1 MNRNSIAG
9 SAICA
14 FNMSAITAAF
24 NGPFKHQETMTSAWE
39 RRDTPN
45 RSQYECKASA
55 GGLAR
60 HNMMLDSHRY
70 QLMDQAVQPSSSYPL
85 YHTTGERLTHIALDL
100 IPTRLHEKVRIIYAA
115 TTTGMIKKLSVL
127 SRTKDT
133 CVIEKWQPQLP
144 SQASRILTMDF
155 LKDTE
160 SLYIGTETSLIR
172 IPAEHCS
179 RHVSRASCLNAM
191 DPYCGW
197 NDLKTACTPP
207 PEGNTLARFWIQ
219 NATDCPVLT
228 APVDGGWSSWGEW
241 FKCSQSSEGG
251 AKGDSCLCR
260 ARQCNN
266 PTARNGGQQCAGTT
280 IDVTNC
286 TVHGG
291 WTEWSAWSACS
302 QSCGIAIKT
311 RRRTCGNPKP
321 AHGGRVCVGVDRTE
335 IYCPNLP
342 PCPLPKQNPIDGV
355 WGPWGAWG
363 ECSAQCGSGFRI
375 RRRKC
380 DDPPPQNGGM
390 DCAGCHMDYEV
401 CNTQPCAEAKKMGPW
416 TPWLVQAN
424 GSAIDGG
431 QLERRFRYSCKSNV
445 ADPNNLKI
453 SLAKEETRVCHSDG
467 TCQRSGDS
475 GEDHGWTE
483 WGAWGRCSVECGGGQ
498 QSRTR
503 TCERGGCDGV
513 ARMARACN
521 TQPCKGKRRRQL

>member
-1 MNRNSIAG
+1 
-9 SAICA
+9 
-14 FNMSAITAAF
+14 MSAINAAF

-39 RRDTPN
+39 RRETAN
-45 RSQYECKASA
+45 RAQYECKASGA

-70 QLMDQAVQPSSSYPL
+70 QLMDQAVQPLSNYPL
-85 YHTTGERLTHIALDL
+85 YHTTGERLTYIALDL
-100 IPTRLHEKVRIIYAA
+100 IPTKLHEKVRIIYAA
-115 TTTGMIKKLSVL
+115 TTTGLIKKLSVL

-144 SQASRILTMDF
+144 AHASRILTMDF
-155 LKDTE
+155 LKETE
-160 SLYIGTETSLIR
+160 SLYLGTETSLIR

-197 NDLKTACTPP
+197 NDLQTACTPP
-207 PEGNTLARFWIQ
+207 PKGDTLARFWIQ

-228 APVDGGWSSWGEW
+228 APVDGGWSSFGEW
-241 FKCSQSSEGG
+241 FKCSQSSDGS
-251 AKGDSCLCR
+251 ATSDSCLCR

-266 PTARNGGQQCAGTT
+266 PMPRNGGVQCSGTT

-286 TVHGG
+286 TIHGG

-321 AHGGRVCVGVDRTE
+321 AHGGRVCVGPDRTE
-335 IYCPNLP
+335 MYCPNLP
-342 PCPLPKQNPIDGV
+342 PCPLPKLNPIDGV
-355 WGPWGAWG
+355 WGPWGTWG
-363 ECSAQCGSGFRI
+363 ECSAPCGGGLRV

-401 CNTQPCAEAKKMGPW
+401 CNTQLCAEIKKMGPW
-416 TPWLVQAN
+416 TPWLVQLN
-424 GSAIDGG
+424 GSTVDGG
-431 QLERRFRYSCKSNV
+431 QLERRFRYACKSNV
-445 ADPNNLKI
+445 ADANNLKVA
-453 SLAKEETRVCHSDG
+453 LAKEESRVCHVDG

-475 GEDHGWTE
+475 GEDNGWSE

-513 ARMARACN
+513 GRMARACN
-521 TQPCKGKRRRQL
+521 TQPCKGMKRIK